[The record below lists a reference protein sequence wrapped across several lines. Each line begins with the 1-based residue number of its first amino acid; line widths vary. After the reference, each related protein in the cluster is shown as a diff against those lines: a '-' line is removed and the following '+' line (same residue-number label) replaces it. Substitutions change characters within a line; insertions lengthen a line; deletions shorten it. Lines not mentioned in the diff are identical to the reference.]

1 MKNHLSLL
9 SSSGLAGC
17 LALALG
23 CASQS
28 HYAGKT
34 PTDPDVYGLQKRVHT
49 LDKFQIKNLQ
59 DETLGRVVDLGI
71 DLVDGRIVVVLVA
84 VDASLGVG
92 QKIISVP
99 PLALLPDVSDEV
111 YRLNTTA
118 ETFKTA
124 PAIDLSK
131 WIDTGRSDRVA
142 AAYRRFGQ
150 EPYFLETGE
159 AANPNSPRPKKA
171 LGYVERSAKI
181 LNMPVGNYLK
191 QHFGTVWSMVLD
203 IPEGRINSVI
213 VLSPGN
219 LRTKSVIPAR
229 ALSFNAA
236 RDALLLDD
244 TRLEYADEPHYV
256 FTAAK
261 RGVNASSK
269 EESYTGPHTSVGLE
283 QGTNYRDVDRTVRIN
298 ADIRAAN
305 LGARNVQVGTIN
317 GRVTLRGWVNTAEE
331 KRLIGDLAIAASR
344 LELVDNQLLVGASP
358 GQK

>member
-34 PTDPDVYGLQKRVHT
+34 PMGPDVYGLQKRVHT

-99 PLALLPDVSDEV
+99 PLALLSDVSDEV

-124 PAIDLSK
+124 PVIDLSK
-131 WIDTGRSDRVA
+131 
-142 AAYRRFGQ
+142 
-150 EPYFLETGE
+150 
-159 AANPNSPRPKKA
+159 
-171 LGYVERSAKI
+171 
-181 LNMPVGNYLK
+181 
-191 QHFGTVWSMVLD
+191 
-203 IPEGRINSVI
+203 
-213 VLSPGN
+213 
-219 LRTKSVIPAR
+219 
-229 ALSFNAA
+229 
-236 RDALLLDD
+236 
-244 TRLEYADEPHYV
+244 
-256 FTAAK
+256 
-261 RGVNASSK
+261 
-269 EESYTGPHTSVGLE
+269 
-283 QGTNYRDVDRTVRIN
+283 
-298 ADIRAAN
+298 
-305 LGARNVQVGTIN
+305 
-317 GRVTLRGWVNTAEE
+317 
-331 KRLIGDLAIAASR
+331 
-344 LELVDNQLLVGASP
+344 
-358 GQK
+358 